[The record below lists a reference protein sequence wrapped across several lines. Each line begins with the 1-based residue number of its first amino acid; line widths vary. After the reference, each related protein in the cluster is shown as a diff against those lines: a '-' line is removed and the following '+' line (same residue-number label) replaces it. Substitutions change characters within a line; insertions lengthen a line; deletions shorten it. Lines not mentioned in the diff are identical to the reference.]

1 MKKIGV
7 LLAMALFT
15 ITVGA
20 QETKPDVKEKA
31 KKESCCAK
39 ADSNIKVM
47 TAAEV
52 EKCQAKCKAEG
63 KKCDT
68 KMAQTEGKK
77 CDATMAKAEGKKCC
91 AKKA

>member
-1 MKKIGV
+1 MKKIGI

-15 ITVGA
+15 ITATA
-20 QETKPDVKEKA
+20 QEVKPDVKEKA
-31 KKESCCAK
+31 KNESCCAK
-39 ADSNIKVM
+39 DSNVKAM
-47 TAAEV
+47 TVAEM

-63 KKCDT
+63 KKCNA

-77 CDATMAKAEGKKCC
+77 CDATMAKAEGKKCY

>member
-1 MKKIGV
+1 MKRIGT
-7 LLAMALFT
+7 LLAIVLFT
-15 ITVGA
+15 INVGA
-20 QETKPDVKEKA
+20 QQTKPDVKEKT

-39 ADSNIKVM
+39 DSNVKAM
-47 TAAEV
+47 TVAEV

-63 KKCDT
+63 KKCDA

-91 AKKA
+91 SKKA

>member
-1 MKKIGV
+1 MKKISTI
-7 LLAMALFT
+7 LAIALFT
-15 ITVGA
+15 ITAAA
-20 QETKPDVKEKA
+20 QEVKPDVKEKA
-31 KKESCCAK
+31 KKESCCAIKESNEK
-39 ADSNIKVM
+39 AM
-47 TAAEV
+47 TVAET

-63 KKCDT
+63 KKCDA

>member
-31 KKESCCAK
+31 KKESNEK
-39 ADSNIKVM
+39 AM
-47 TAAEV
+47 TAAEL
-52 EKCQAKCKAEG
+52 EKCQAKCKVEG
-63 KKCDT
+63 KKCDA

-77 CDATMAKAEGKKCC
+77 CGATMAKAEGKKCC